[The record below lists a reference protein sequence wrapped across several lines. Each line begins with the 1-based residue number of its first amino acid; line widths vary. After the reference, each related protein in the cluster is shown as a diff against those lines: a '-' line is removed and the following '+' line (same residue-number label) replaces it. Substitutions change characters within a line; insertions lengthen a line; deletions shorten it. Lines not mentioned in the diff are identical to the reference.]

1 MLRRIFHCILTIRQE
16 RRSCPQ
22 CGAKVGPK
30 GSARVIPLFLHN
42 LVATDTGELEA
53 LRSTLEEEK
62 RLRKQVTKGKERK
75 EEGEGPRERGRMCS
89 WRPRNTHE
97 RD

>member
-1 MLRRIFHCILTIRQE
+1 MFLNNRQE

-42 LVATDTGELEA
+42 LVATDTGELET

-62 RLRKQVTKGKERK
+62 RLRKQV
-75 EEGEGPRERGRMCS
+75 GEGRGEGRGVGAGGRVFLAFAS
-89 WRPRNTHE
+89 RSQLIHYSLRQLA
-97 RD
+97 